1 MFSVHLSEIPRT
13 ISFRTGLLFLALF
26 GCSFLALFGYIYWQT
41 AFYLKTE
48 ADTALYRQVENRSAQ
63 APDLQLLEIRKH
75 AVQDA
80 EARLPHSLFDADGK
94 FIAGA
99 IHQLPPYSAFDKPQE
114 FRWLK
119 ANGHHRTIRFI
130 VHRQADG
137 KILLVAQDI
146 HDIREFDELL
156 INALISGGILLLV
169 VGLFGAVALGYS
181 AHRRLDKVSRSIKGI
196 IEGDLTGRLP
206 IQGTND
212 DIDRLASVVNGM
224 LDELERLMSEVKGV
238 CDDIAHDLR
247 TPLTRLIAGLERAQR
262 RGLDEEQYAGSINAA
277 LTEAKALLLTFK
289 ALLRISEIEN
299 SARRSHFAPLDLN
312 LICADAA
319 ELYEPLA
326 EERGIQLTL
335 AESQTPAIIA
345 GDAQLMFDAI
355 CNLLDNAIK
364 FCPDQSQVRL
374 TVIAE
379 HSAVGIRVSD
389 NGPGIA
395 PAEREAVLRRLYRAE
410 SSRHTPGNG
419 LGLSMVSAVAR
430 LHDMQLAVSDAA
442 PGCQIDLLGKKP
454 SATSALLLNPGVQNQ
469 L

>member
-1 MFSVHLSEIPRT
+1 MSSVRLSEIPRT
-13 ISFRTGLLFLALF
+13 ISFRTGLLFLGLF

-63 APDLQLLEIRKH
+63 DPELRLHEMRKH
-75 AVQDA
+75 VAQDV
-80 EARLPHSLFDADGK
+80 EARLPHSLFDANGQ

-99 IHQLPPYSAFDKPQE
+99 IRQLPPYTALDKPQE

-119 ANGHHRTIRFI
+119 ANGHHRPVRFI
-130 VHRQADG
+130 VHRLEDG
-137 KILLVAQDI
+137 KLLLVAQDV

-156 INALISGGILLLV
+156 INALISGGLLLLLV
-169 VGLFGAVALGYS
+169 GLAGAVVLGYS

-206 IQGTND
+206 VRGNND
-212 DIDRLASVVNGM
+212 DIDRLALVVNGM

-262 RGLDEEQYAGSINAA
+262 RDMAPPDYAASVDAA
-277 LTEAKALLLTFK
+277 LTEAKGLLLTFK

-299 SARRSHFAPLDLN
+299 SARRSHFAQVDLN
-312 LICADAA
+312 LIAADAA

-326 EERGIQLTL
+326 EERGTTL
-335 AESQTPAIIA
+335 SLDNSQAPAIIA
-345 GDAQLMFDAI
+345 GDAQLLFDAL

-364 FCPDQSQVRL
+364 FSPDHSHVRL
-374 TVIAE
+374 SVIADGAGVAI
-379 HSAVGIRVSD
+379 HVAD
-389 NGPGIA
+389 NGPGI
-395 PAEREAVLRRLYRAE
+395 PEGERQAVLRRLYRAE
-410 SSRHTPGNG
+410 ASRHTPGNG
-419 LGLSMVSAVAR
+419 LGLSMVAAVAR
-430 LHDMQLAVSDAA
+430 LHDLQLTVSDAA
-442 PGCQIDLLGKKP
+442 PGCRVELVGRL
-454 SATSALLLNPGVQNQ
+454 
-469 L
+469 

>member
-1 MFSVHLSEIPRT
+1 MSSVRLSEIPRT
-13 ISFRTGLLFLALF
+13 ISFRTGLLFLGLF
-26 GCSFLALFGYIYWQT
+26 GCSFLALFGYVYWQT

-63 APDLQLLEIRKH
+63 DPELQLRDIRNH

-80 EARLPHSLFDADGK
+80 EARLPHSLFDVQGN

-99 IHQLPPYSAFDKPQE
+99 IQQLPPFSAYDKPQE
-114 FRWLK
+114 FRWQK
-119 ANGHHRTIRFI
+119 ANGQNRPIRFI
-130 VHRQADG
+130 VHRLADD
-137 KILLVAQDI
+137 KTLLVAQDI

-156 INALISGGILLLV
+156 IKALISGGVLLLV
-169 VGLFGAVALGYS
+169 VGLLGAVALGYS

-206 IQGTND
+206 IQGNND

-247 TPLTRLIAGLERAQR
+247 TPLTRLIAGLERTQR
-262 RGLDEEQYAGSINAA
+262 RGLDEAQYASSIDAA
-277 LTEAKALLLTFK
+277 LSEAKALLLTFR

-312 LICADAA
+312 LISADAA

-326 EERGIQLTL
+326 EERGISLTFN
-335 AESQTPAIIA
+335 ESQAPAIIA
-345 GDAQLMFDAI
+345 GDAQLLFDGI

-364 FCPDQSQVRL
+364 FSPDHSRVSL
-374 TVIAE
+374 TVIAD
-379 HSAVGIRVSD
+379 HGAVGIRVAD

-395 PAEREAVLRRLYRAE
+395 QAEREAVLRRLYRGE

-430 LHDMQLAVSDAA
+430 LHDLKLTVSDAA
-442 PGCQIDLLGKKP
+442 PGCRIDLLGKAALAGS
-454 SATSALLLNPGVQNQ
+454 SAPLSLT
-469 L
+469 

>member
-1 MFSVHLSEIPRT
+1 MSSVRLSEIPRT
-13 ISFRTGLLFLALF
+13 ISFRTGLLFLGLF
-26 GCSFLALFGYIYWQT
+26 GCSFLALFGYVYWQT

-48 ADTALYRQVENRSAQ
+48 ADTALYSQVESRSSQ
-63 APDLQLLEIRKH
+63 DPELQLRDIRTH
-75 AVQDA
+75 AEQDT
-80 EARLPHSLFDADGK
+80 EARQPHSLFDAQGQLL
-94 FIAGA
+94 AGA
-99 IHQLPPYSAFDKPQE
+99 IQQLPPFSAYDKPQE
-114 FRWLK
+114 FDWRK
-119 ANGHHRTIRFI
+119 ASGHQRPIRFI
-130 VHRQADG
+130 VHRLDDG
-137 KILLVAQDI
+137 RTLLVAQDI

-156 INALISGGILLLV
+156 IKALVSGGVLLLV
-169 VGLFGAVALGYS
+169 VGLFGALVLGYS

-247 TPLTRLIAGLERAQR
+247 TPLTRLIAGLERTQR
-262 RGLDEEQYAGSINAA
+262 RGLDEAQYAVSIDAA
-277 LTEAKALLLTFK
+277 LNEAKALLLTFK

-312 LICADAA
+312 LISADAA

-326 EERGIQLTL
+326 EERGISLTL
-335 AESQTPAIIA
+335 NESPSPAIIS
-345 GDAQLMFDAI
+345 GDAQLLFDAI

-364 FCPDQSQVRL
+364 FCPDHSRVSL
-374 TVIAE
+374 SVIAD
-379 HSAVGIRVSD
+379 HGTVGIRVTD
-389 NGPGIA
+389 NGPGIP

-430 LHDMQLAVSDAA
+430 LHDLQLTVSDAA
-442 PGCQIDLLGKKP
+442 PGCKIDLLGKTALA
-454 SATSALLLNPGVQNQ
+454 STSASPG
-469 L
+469 LI

>member
-1 MFSVHLSEIPRT
+1 MSSVRLSEIPRT
-13 ISFRTGLLFLALF
+13 ISFRTGLLFLGLF

-41 AFYLKTE
+41 SFYLKTE

-63 APDLQLLEIRKH
+63 DPELQLRELRKH
-75 AVQDA
+75 AAQDT
-80 EARLPHSLFDADGK
+80 EARLPHSLFDAQGR

-99 IHQLPPYSAFDKPQE
+99 IGQLPDFQAFDKPEE

-119 ANGHHRTIRFI
+119 ANGHHRPIRFI
-130 VHRQADG
+130 AHRLDDG
-137 KILLVAQDI
+137 KILLVAQDV

-156 INALISGGILLLV
+156 INALFSGGLLLLLV
-169 VGLFGAVALGYS
+169 GLVGAVVLGYS

-206 IQGTND
+206 VRGNND
-212 DIDRLASVVNGM
+212 DIDRLAQVVNGM

-262 RGLDEEQYAGSINAA
+262 RDMTPVDYAASVDAA
-277 LTEAKALLLTFK
+277 LNEAKGLLLTFK

-299 SARRSHFAPLDLN
+299 SARRSHFAPVDLN
-312 LICADAA
+312 LIAADAA

-326 EERGIQLTL
+326 EERGIVL
-335 AESQTPAIIA
+335 SVHSSPAPATVA
-345 GDAQLMFDAI
+345 GDAQLLFDAL

-364 FCPDQSQVRL
+364 FSPQHSQVHL
-374 TVIAE
+374 SIVADATATGMVVA
-379 HSAVGIRVSD
+379 D
-389 NGPGIA
+389 NGPGI
-395 PAEREAVLRRLYRAE
+395 PEAERQAVLRRLYRAE
-410 SSRHTPGNG
+410 ASRHTPGNG

-430 LHDMQLAVSDAA
+430 LHDMQLTVSDAQ
-442 PGCQIDLLGKKP
+442 PGCRVELLGK
-454 SATSALLLNPGVQNQ
+454 G
-469 L
+469 

>member
-13 ISFRTGLLFLALF
+13 ISFRTALLFLGLF
-26 GCSFLALFGYIYWQT
+26 GCSFLALFGYVYWQT

-63 APDLQLLEIRKH
+63 PPELQLQEIRKH
-75 AVQDA
+75 ALQDV

-94 FIAGA
+94 FIAGV
-99 IHQLPPYSAFDKPQE
+99 IKQLPPFSAYDKPQE

-119 ANGHHRTIRFI
+119 SNGHHRPVRFI
-130 VHRQADG
+130 VHKLADG
-137 KILLVAQDI
+137 KTLLVAQDV

-156 INALISGGILLLV
+156 INALISGGLLLLLV
-169 VGLFGAVALGYS
+169 GLLGAVVLGYS

-206 IQGTND
+206 VQGNND

-247 TPLTRLIAGLERAQR
+247 TPLTRLIAGLERTQR
-262 RGLDEEQYAGSINAA
+262 RGLDEAQYAASIDAA

-312 LICADAA
+312 LISADAA

-326 EERGIQLTL
+326 EERGISLTI
-335 AESQTPAIIA
+335 ENSQAPAIMA
-345 GDAQLMFDAI
+345 GDAQLLFDAL

-364 FCPDQSQVRL
+364 FSPDHSQVRL
-374 TVIAE
+374 SVIADQD
-379 HSAVGIRVSD
+379 SVGIRVTD
-389 NGPGIA
+389 NGPGIP

-430 LHDMQLAVSDAA
+430 LHDMRVTVSDAA
-442 PGCQIDLLGKKP
+442 PGCRIDLLGK
-454 SATSALLLNPGVQNQ
+454 ATPVIDRP
-469 L
+469 

>member
-1 MFSVHLSEIPRT
+1 MSSVRLSEIPRT
-13 ISFRTGLLFLALF
+13 ISFRTGLLFLGLF
-26 GCSFLALFGYIYWQT
+26 GCSFLALFGYVYWQT

-63 APDLQLLEIRKH
+63 DPELRLREIRNH
-75 AVQDA
+75 AEQDT
-80 EARLPHSLFDADGK
+80 EARLPHSLFDAQGQ

-99 IHQLPPYSAFDKPQE
+99 IQQLPPFSTYDKPQE
-114 FRWLK
+114 FDWRK
-119 ANGHHRTIRFI
+119 PNGRQRPIRFI
-130 VHRQADG
+130 AHRLADG
-137 KILLVAQDI
+137 KTLLVAQDI

-156 INALISGGILLLV
+156 IKALVSGGVLLLV
-169 VGLFGAVALGYS
+169 VGLLGAVALGYS

-247 TPLTRLIAGLERAQR
+247 TPLTRLIAGLERTQR
-262 RGLDEEQYAGSINAA
+262 RGLDETQYAASIDAA

-312 LICADAA
+312 LISADAA

-326 EERGIQLTL
+326 EERGISLTL
-335 AESQTPAIIA
+335 NKSQAPAIIA
-345 GDAQLMFDAI
+345 GDAQLLFDAI

-364 FCPDQSQVRL
+364 FSPDHSRVNV
-374 TVIAE
+374 TVIADQG
-379 HSAVGIRVSD
+379 SVGICVAD

-395 PAEREAVLRRLYRAE
+395 QAEREAVLRRLYRAE

-430 LHDMQLAVSDAA
+430 LHDLKLTVSDAE
-442 PGCQIDLLGKKP
+442 PGCRIDLLGKAVVA
-454 SATSALLLNPGVQNQ
+454 STSTALIHG
-469 L
+469 

>member
-1 MFSVHLSEIPRT
+1 MFSVHLNEIPRT
-13 ISFRTGLLFLALF
+13 ISFRTGLLFLGLF

-48 ADTALYRQVENRSAQ
+48 ADTALYRQVENRSNQ
-63 APDLQLLEIRKH
+63 APELQLQEIRKH
-75 AVQDA
+75 AMQDT
-80 EARLPHSLFDADGK
+80 EARLPHSLFDEQGK

-99 IHQLPPYSAFDKPQE
+99 IRQLPPFTAYDKPQE

-119 ANGHHRTIRFI
+119 DNDHHRPVRFM
-130 VHRQADG
+130 VHRMADG
-137 KILLVAQDI
+137 KTLLVAQDV

-156 INALISGGILLLV
+156 INALISGGVFLLV
-169 VGLFGAVALGYS
+169 VGLLGAVALGYS

-206 IQGTND
+206 IQGNND
-212 DIDRLASVVNGM
+212 DIDRLATVVNGM

-262 RGLDEEQYAGSINAA
+262 RGLDEAQYASSIDAA
-277 LTEAKALLLTFK
+277 LIEAKGLLLTFK

-299 SARRSHFAPLDLN
+299 SARRSHFSPLDLN
-312 LICADAA
+312 LISADAA

-326 EERGIQLTL
+326 EERGICLTL
-335 AESQTPAIIA
+335 EGSPAPAIIA
-345 GDAQLMFDAI
+345 GDAQLLFDAI

-364 FCPDQSQVRL
+364 FSPDNGDVRL
-374 TVIAE
+374 TVIADQ
-379 HSAVGIRVSD
+379 AVIGIRVTD
-389 NGPGIA
+389 NGSGIE
-395 PAEREAVLRRLYRAE
+395 PAEREAVMRRLYRAE

-430 LHDMQLAVSDAA
+430 LHDMKLAVSDAT
-442 PGCQIDLLGKKP
+442 PGCRIDLTGKA
-454 SATSALLLNPGVQNQ
+454 ATAEN
-469 L
+469 

>member
-1 MFSVHLSEIPRT
+1 MSSVRLSEIPRT
-13 ISFRTGLLFLALF
+13 ISFRTGLLFLGLF
-26 GCSFLALFGYIYWQT
+26 GCSFLALFGYVYWQT
-41 AFYLKTE
+41 AFYLKAE

-63 APDLQLLEIRKH
+63 DPELQLKEIRNH
-75 AVQDA
+75 AVQDV
-80 EARLPHSLFDADGK
+80 EARLPHSLFDADGR

-99 IHQLPPYSAFDKPQE
+99 IRQLPPFSAYDKPQE
-114 FRWLK
+114 FSWVK
-119 ANGHHRTIRFI
+119 DNGRKRPVRFI
-130 VHRQADG
+130 VHRLADG
-137 KILLVAQDI
+137 KTLLVAQDI

-156 INALISGGILLLV
+156 IRALISGGVLLLV
-169 VGLFGAVALGYS
+169 VGLFGAVLLGYS

-206 IQGTND
+206 IQGNND

-247 TPLTRLIAGLERAQR
+247 TPLTRLIAGLERTQR
-262 RGLDEEQYAGSINAA
+262 RGLDEAEYAASIDAA
-277 LTEAKALLLTFK
+277 LIEAKALLLTFK

-312 LICADAA
+312 LISADAA

-326 EERGIQLTL
+326 EERGISLTL
-335 AESQTPAIIA
+335 NESQAPAIIA
-345 GDAQLMFDAI
+345 GDAQLLFDAI

-364 FCPDQSQVRL
+364 FCPDHSQISL
-374 TVIAE
+374 SVIAE
-379 HSAVGIRVSD
+379 PGSVGIRVLD

-430 LHDMQLAVSDAA
+430 LHDMKLTVSDAA
-442 PGCQIDLLGKKP
+442 PGCRIDLLG
-454 SATSALLLNPGVQNQ
+454 SANHLPALSLS
-469 L
+469 

>member
-1 MFSVHLSEIPRT
+1 MSSVRLSEIPRT
-13 ISFRTGLLFLALF
+13 ISFRTGLLFLGLF
-26 GCSFLALFGYIYWQT
+26 GCSFLALFGYVYWQT

-63 APDLQLLEIRKH
+63 DPELQLREIRNH
-75 AVQDA
+75 AVQDV
-80 EARLPHSLFDADGK
+80 EARLPHSLFDAQGQ

-99 IHQLPPYSAFDKPQE
+99 IQQLPPFSTYDKPQE
-114 FRWLK
+114 FDWRK
-119 ANGHHRTIRFI
+119 ENGHQRPVRFI
-130 VHRQADG
+130 VHRLADG
-137 KILLVAQDI
+137 KTLLVAQDI

-156 INALISGGILLLV
+156 IKALVSGGVLLLV
-169 VGLFGAVALGYS
+169 VGLFGALVLGYS

-206 IQGTND
+206 IQGNND

-247 TPLTRLIAGLERAQR
+247 TPLTRLIAGLERTQR
-262 RGLDEEQYAGSINAA
+262 RGLDEAQYAASIDAA
-277 LTEAKALLLTFK
+277 LTEAKGLLLTFK
-289 ALLRISEIEN
+289 ALLRISEIED

-312 LICADAA
+312 LISADAV

-326 EERGIQLTL
+326 EERGISLTL
-335 AESQTPAIIA
+335 DASQAPAIIP
-345 GDAQLMFDAI
+345 GDAQLLFDAI

-364 FCPDQSQVRL
+364 FCPDHSQVRL
-374 TVIAE
+374 TVIADPNR
-379 HSAVGIRVSD
+379 VGIRVTD

-430 LHDMQLAVSDAA
+430 LHDMKLAVSDAA
-442 PGCQIDLLGKKP
+442 PGCRIDL
-454 SATSALLLNPGVQNQ
+454 TSVRTA
-469 L
+469 